1 MAEKKG
7 PGRLH
12 AYLASYSGTEEP
24 LMRALPARPYI
35 EMSSNVKMLVEGCTG
50 ILEYERECIQLAAGK
65 WTLRITGSG
74 LQIGSMKEQCAV
86 ITGMI
91 AAVEYLSAEG

>member
-12 AYLASYSGTEEP
+12 AYLASYSGTGEP

-50 ILEYERECIQLAAGK
+50 ILEYER
-65 WTLRITGSG
+65 
-74 LQIGSMKEQCAV
+74 
-86 ITGMI
+86 
-91 AAVEYLSAEG
+91 

>member
-12 AYLASYSGTEEP
+12 AYLASYSGTGEP